1 MTSFLPKKSW
11 RSDEIKMDGSNSEAC
26 RRNSSDD
33 AALDQE
39 AKAIANELDDEAE
52 DNDEDESFD
61 DDDAISAQTPKFLF
75 FQNFRIFSLCMISVY
90 V

>member
-1 MTSFLPKKSW
+1 
-11 RSDEIKMDGSNSEAC
+11 MDGSNSEAC

-52 DNDEDESFD
+52 DNDEDEDEGFD
-61 DDDAISAQTPKFLF
+61 DDDSISAQTPKFLF
-75 FQNFRIFSLCMISVY
+75 FQIFRIFSLCMISVY